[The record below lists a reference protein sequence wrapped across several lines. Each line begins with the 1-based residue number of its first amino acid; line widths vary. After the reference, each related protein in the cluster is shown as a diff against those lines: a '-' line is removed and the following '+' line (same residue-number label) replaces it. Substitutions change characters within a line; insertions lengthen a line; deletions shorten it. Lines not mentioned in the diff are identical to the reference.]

1 MGVLLI
7 AGTTASGKSSLA
19 VELAERHDAVIL
31 SADAMTVYRG
41 LDVGTAKPSLDER
54 HRVPH
59 LGIDI
64 RDIDEPFDVSDFTS
78 LVKSVRQ
85 EHSRVI
91 IAGGTTFWLSAL
103 VRPLASLP
111 AADAELRAKLET
123 LDDPHRELAAI
134 DAAAA
139 ARLHPNDRIR
149 VIRALEVFHLTG
161 ETQTSLHAK
170 GPRTAALDAE
180 IIWLDRDDLRS
191 RIHDRLQSMREQGY
205 VDETK
210 AALAGDPSAQ
220 SKPLQSF
227 AYRHIIDHIRG
238 VLDLDEALRRT
249 ERDTWQYAR
258 KQRTWAR
265 SLGWSLTDQNQVD
278 HKAKSAFKRRA

>member
-1 MGVLLI
+1 M
-7 AGTTASGKSSLA
+7 
-19 VELAERHDAVIL
+19 
-31 SADAMTVYRG
+31 
-41 LDVGTAKPSLDER
+41 
-54 HRVPH
+54 
-59 LGIDI
+59 
-64 RDIDEPFDVSDFTS
+64 
-78 LVKSVRQ
+78 
-85 EHSRVI
+85 
-91 IAGGTTFWLSAL
+91 
-103 VRPLASLP
+103 RPLC
-111 AADAELRAKLET
+111 LRRTRSSAGWA

-139 ARLHPNDRIR
+139 SRLHPSRSHSCHPALGYSPDR
-149 VIRALEVFHLTG
+149 

-191 RIHDRLQSMREQGY
+191 RIHDRLQGMREQGY

-210 AALAGDPSAQ
+210 AALARDPSAH

-238 VLDLDEALRRT
+238 ALDLDEALRRT

-278 HKAKSAFKRRA
+278 HKGNQPLNAEPELIGKKVHIKHLTANC